1 MSTCTASR
9 AQGKIRCVL
18 DAGHYH
24 QTQSP
29 HQDRRGMKWQ
39 EPGGSTLP
47 PPPENVEQQESVIVV
62 RHQVAQAMAS
72 AETAP
77 EPEPKPRKRRRRTA
91 KKANT
96 TDRPQER
103 AEKSS
108 GPSGAGH

>member
-47 PPPENVEQQESVIVV
+47 PPPENVEPQESVIIV

-96 TDRPQER
+96 TDRPQ
-103 AEKSS
+103 
-108 GPSGAGH
+108 